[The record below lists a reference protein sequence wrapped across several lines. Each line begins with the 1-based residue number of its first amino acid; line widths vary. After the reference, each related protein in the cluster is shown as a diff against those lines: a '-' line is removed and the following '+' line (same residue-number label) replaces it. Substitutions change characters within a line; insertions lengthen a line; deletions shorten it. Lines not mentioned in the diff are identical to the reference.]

1 MEAVPA
7 FRKRDYEF
15 PHISFNWLYHQSYSS
30 LSLSSYQ
37 IGRISINH
45 SESDHIHPFF
55 LPGIIVQWN
64 FLPEKDNKINVSDIL
79 RISFCENFTSQFFI
93 LDNFPFVFSI
103 FLTFTLFLSPRCLA
117 SSCWL
122 TNGGASGQFV
132 RSVL

>member
-64 FLPEKDNKINVSDIL
+64 FLPFFYFQFWVTRFTHEKDNSINVSDIL
-79 RISFCENFTSQFFI
+79 RISLCEHLSSHFFI
-93 LDNFPFVFSI
+93 LDDFPFFFPPFSS
-103 FLTFTLFLSPRCLA
+103 LLLFFSLLA
-117 SSCWL
+117 VSRL
-122 TNGGASGQFV
+122 LVG
-132 RSVL
+132 